1 MRTENRRRTLAG
13 AAVLLLIMTLLN
25 AGFSTEILP
34 RFLTQERNWQISGA
48 LISAVLEDCRTEPEQ
63 TQTVSRAEAAE
74 NKISGIRTH
83 WKVLLDI
90 SWPCIFVFALWIWFQ
105 TDIKKQQHS
114 LQKRMLQYIQCIDL
128 P

>member
-1 MRTENRRRTLAG
+1 MKMENRRRTLAG

-34 RFLTQERNWQISGA
+34 QFLTQERSWQILGA
-48 LISAVLEDCRTEPEQ
+48 RTFAVLEDCKAEPEQ
-63 TQTVSRAEAAE
+63 RQIMSRAETAE
-74 NKISGIRTH
+74 NRISGIRTH
-83 WKVLLDI
+83 WRVLLDI

-105 TDIKKQQHS
+105 TEKKEQQNS